1 MPTIAGCRDFETFCF
16 LIRFFIRFFIQL
28 FYEAFG
34 PQSFPRRPASGGF
47 RQAPMGFPRSP
58 QEVSQESYRILPG
71 RGQTTRRRR
80 QGAPTAPRKSKTTVS
95 NIDGR
100 RCMYTEWSRMGKD
113 TEAKHVRGHR
123 GTDAGNQLN
132 SRGSAKA
139 LHIRKIKLKHK
150 NVKRFY

>member
-1 MPTIAGCRDFETFCF
+1 MG
-16 LIRFFIRFFIQL
+16 
-28 FYEAFG
+28 
-34 PQSFPRRPASGGF
+34 FPRRP
-47 RQAPMGFPRSP
+47 
-58 QEVSQESYRILPG
+58 QEISQESYRILPG
-71 RGQTTRRRR
+71 RAQTTRRSR

-139 LHIRKIKLKHK
+139 LQIMKRTLKHK
-150 NVKRFY
+150 KNVKWFFIRFFMS

>member
-1 MPTIAGCRDFETFCF
+1 
-16 LIRFFIRFFIQL
+16 
-28 FYEAFG
+28 
-34 PQSFPRRPASGGF
+34 
-47 RQAPMGFPRSP
+47 MGFPRNP

-71 RGQTTRRRR
+71 RAQTTRRRR
-80 QGAPTAPRKSKTTVS
+80 QGAPTAPMKSTTTVS

-123 GTDAGNQLN
+123 GRDAGKQLN

-139 LHIRKIKLKHK
+139 LQIMKRTLKHK
-150 NVKRFY
+150 TCEMFFISLFMS